1 MRSLGKGVMPATT
14 QVKVLSPEIT
24 PCRTGSRVSYPGS
37 QYRYAHHGECV
48 SGVPGSK
55 SVAGERTVCIGTWE
69 NRSAPY
75 GSPREAEKAGRGYGA
90 VVVGLTRIR
99 GVGRVT
105 PAEGTSPLE
114 GVSVLTQRDK
124 HLSMPDTEA
133 GKTLSKLSL
142 ISSHACGKYGL
153 QFTCLTHLLNA
164 EFMRDCYNSL
174 NRNKAVGID
183 GNTSSPVW

>member
-1 MRSLGKGVMPATT
+1 
-14 QVKVLSPEIT
+14 
-24 PCRTGSRVSYPGS
+24 
-37 QYRYAHHGECV
+37 
-48 SGVPGSK
+48 
-55 SVAGERTVCIGTWE
+55 VAGERTVCIGTWE